1 MTGLVGFAENR
12 RRKVVTVFN
21 LRSEREIRLMRKAGL
36 LVWRAHQLAAP
47 LIKPGATTDQI
58 DKVVEQFFEE
68 NDAIPLFKGVP
79 GKFPFPAVTCI
90 SVNDEVVHGI
100 PGERV
105 LKEGDVVSIDTG
117 CKLDGWCGD
126 AAVTHPVGKV
136 DPAAQ
141 RLLDVTEGVLN
152 LAIDLLGAKDRWS
165 EIANEMAGYVRRAG
179 LSVVEQFVGH
189 GIGRD
194 MHEKPEVPNFVSDT
208 FRRNGDFS
216 IRPGLVIAV
225 EPMVNIGTPRVKA
238 GDDHWTQVT
247 ADGKRSAH
255 FEHSI
260 AMTRDGPLIL
270 TGPPGRQ
277 EML

>member
-1 MTGLVGFAENR
+1 M
-12 RRKVVTVFN
+12 
-21 LRSEREIRLMRKAGL
+21 
-36 LVWRAHQLAAP
+36 
-47 LIKPGATTDQI
+47 
-58 DKVVEQFFEE
+58 
-68 NDAIPLFKGVP
+68 
-79 GKFPFPAVTCI
+79 
-90 SVNDEVVHGI
+90 
-100 PGERV
+100 
-105 LKEGDVVSIDTG
+105 
-117 CKLDGWCGD
+117 
-126 AAVTHPVGKV
+126 
-136 DPAAQ
+136 
-141 RLLDVTEGVLN
+141 TEGVLN